1 MTGCCLKKNNQRDLL
16 NGVKIRAESILGS
29 NLIITKNSNCKHFC
43 FLIVRGEIDLMVVR
57 YLAVLILSVICATLV
72 YVIILNQAE
81 YVPYLIISGIMLTCY
96 SIFLLPLQFILN
108 RKPRMFN
115 FKYLLLYTVFSFI
128 AWLIMSV
135 LFEPYNP
142 LGSILASYEIYLFSV
157 LFALIFWLWDSILV
171 QIVAG

>member
-1 MTGCCLKKNNQRDLL
+1 
-16 NGVKIRAESILGS
+16 
-29 NLIITKNSNCKHFC
+29 
-43 FLIVRGEIDLMVVR
+43 
-57 YLAVLILSVICATLV
+57 
-72 YVIILNQAE
+72 
-81 YVPYLIISGIMLTCY
+81 MLTCY
-96 SIFLLPLQFILN
+96 LIFELPLQLILN

-157 LFALIFWLWDSILV
+157 LFSLIFWLWDSILV
-171 QIVAG
+171 QKVVVK